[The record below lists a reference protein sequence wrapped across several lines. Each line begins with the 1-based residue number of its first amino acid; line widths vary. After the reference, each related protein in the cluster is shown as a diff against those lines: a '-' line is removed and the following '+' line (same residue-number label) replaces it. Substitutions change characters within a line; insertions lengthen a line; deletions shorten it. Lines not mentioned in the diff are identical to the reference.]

1 MPPAHLPEL
10 CQRIEEPP
18 VPKTKKP
25 AARKAKPSS
34 TKQSSKPRKI
44 TTIDAAQL
52 LASVKHHPGPGNGRN
67 FAASRLPESFQT
79 VIDPNKNPP
88 QPFRALPPPTG
99 KAPYRLSL
107 DAVLSAQ
114 AIQTIE
120 TSGQMVVHAVGDT
133 GGVNTATYIE
143 NVATY
148 MEDDFSSS
156 DPSTHPSFFYHLG
169 DVVYYDGETA
179 NYYPEFYEPY
189 MTYPGPI
196 FAIPGNHDGD
206 IDPLTKETTLQ
217 EFVRNFCAP
226 SPVHQPEAM
235 DAPRDAMTQPNVYW
249 TLQTPLATFIGLYS
263 NCPEGGVLKADQVTW
278 LKSELEAAPTGLAL
292 ILAVHHPLYSAYGA
306 HPGSQPLHKTIESA
320 CENAGRVPDLVLSGH
335 VHDYQRFTGTVNGKS
350 VPCII
355 AGAGG
360 YNFQLHTLSK
370 VFHTTPL
377 PIAMKGSGGVLEN
390 FNDSAHGYLR
400 LTITA
405 KNILCE
411 YIAVPEPGVRA
422 TLPLKPFDSVSIPVG

>member
-1 MPPAHLPEL
+1 M
-10 CQRIEEPP
+10 
-18 VPKTKKP
+18 
-25 AARKAKPSS
+25 AKNKS
-34 TKQSSKPRKI
+34 TRTSKPRASSKKPSGKTRKV
-44 TTIDAAQL
+44 TTLDAAQL
-52 LASVKHHPGPGNGRN
+52 LASVKHHPGAGNGRT
-67 FAASRLPESFQT
+67 FAAARMPSNFQT
-79 VIDPNKNPP
+79 VIDPNTNPP

-99 KAPYRLSL
+99 KAPYHLSL
-107 DAVLSAQ
+107 DTVLSAQ
-114 AIQTIE
+114 AMQTIT
-120 TSGQMVVHAVGDT
+120 TSGRMVVHAVGDT
-133 GGVNTATYIE
+133 GGVNTPTYID

-148 MEDDFSSS
+148 MEDDFASS
-156 DPSTHPSFFYHLG
+156 DPSMHPSFFYHLG

-189 MTYPGPI
+189 MTYPAPI

-206 IDPLTKETTLQ
+206 IDPQTKETTLQ

-249 TLQTPLATFIGLYS
+249 TLLTPLATFIGLYS
-263 NCPEGGVLKADQVTW
+263 NCPEGGVLKADQIAW
-278 LKSELEAAPTGLAL
+278 LESELKAAPAGIAL

-306 HPGSQPLHKTIESA
+306 HPGSQALYGVINSA
-320 CENAGRVPDLVLSGH
+320 CQSAGHVPDLVLSGH
-335 VHDYQRFTGTVNGKS
+335 VHDYQRFTGTLVGKP

-360 YNFQLHTLSK
+360 YNLKLHTLSNI
-370 VFHTTPL
+370 FHTTPL

-400 LTITA
+400 LTIT
-405 KNILCE
+405 KQNILCE
-411 YIAVPEPGVRA
+411 YIAVPEPNVA
-422 TLPLKPFDSVSIPVG
+422 APLPLKAFDSVTIPVP

>member
-1 MPPAHLPEL
+1 MAKRKVRKVRAN
-10 CQRIEEPP
+10 QRGARSAG
-18 VPKTKKP
+18 KP
-25 AARKAKPSS
+25 AKG
-34 TKQSSKPRKI
+34 RKI
-44 TTIDAAQL
+44 TTLDAAAL
-52 LASVKHHPGPGNGRN
+52 LASVKHHPGPGNART
-67 FAASRLPESFQT
+67 FAASRLPQSFQT

-88 QPFRALPPPTG
+88 QPFQPLPPPTG
-99 KAPYRLSL
+99 KAPFHLSL
-107 DAVLSAQ
+107 GTVLSAQ
-114 AIQTIE
+114 AIATIA

-156 DPSTHPSFFYHLG
+156 DPSSHPSFFYHLG

-179 NYYPEFYEPY
+179 NYFPEFYEPY
-189 MTYPGPI
+189 MTYPAPI

-206 IDPLTKETTLQ
+206 INPQTRETTLQ

-226 SPVHQPEAM
+226 APVHQPEAN

-249 TLQTPLATFIGLYS
+249 TLLTPLATFIGLYS
-263 NCPEGGVLKADQVTW
+263 NCPEGGVLKADQVAW
-278 LKSELEAAPTGLAL
+278 LESELRAAPSGIAL

-306 HPGSQPLHKTIESA
+306 HPGSQALYSVIDGA
-320 CENAGRVPDLVLSGH
+320 CQTAGRTPDLVLSGH
-335 VHDYQRFTGTVNGKS
+335 VHDYQRFSGTLGGKS
-350 VPCII
+350 LPCII

-360 YNFQLHTLSK
+360 YNAKLHTLSK
-370 VFHTTPL
+370 IFHNTPL

-400 LTITA
+400 LTIT
-405 KNILCE
+405 KKTILCE
-411 YIAVPEPGVRA
+411 YFAVPEPGVPA
-422 TLPLKPFDSVSIPVG
+422 KLPLKAFDAITIPVT